1 MGEYL
6 RAKGSKKRVN
16 WGDIRIR
23 ENNGRAEMQQSKRK
37 TVKNDGSHPL
47 GWVSLF

>member
-1 MGEYL
+1 MGENL

-23 ENNGRAEMQQSKRK
+23 ENNGRAETRQSKK
-37 TVKNDGSHPL
+37 NTVKNDESHPL